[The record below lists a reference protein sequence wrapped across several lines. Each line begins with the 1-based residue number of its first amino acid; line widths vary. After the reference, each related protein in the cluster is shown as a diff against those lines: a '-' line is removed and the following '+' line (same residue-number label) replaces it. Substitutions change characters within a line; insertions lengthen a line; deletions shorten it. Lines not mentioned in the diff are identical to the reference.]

1 MKPEIL
7 FVDDESDVLSQLHSA
22 MQLRGGDWVL
32 HCAEGA
38 AEALDL
44 LARQNIH
51 VLVTDLGMPG
61 TDGVA
66 LLDEVRN
73 RYPAV
78 ARIVLS
84 DQAERESII
93 AAAGTAQ
100 RFLAKP
106 CDPDAL
112 TATLESILGTRSLIT
127 DEHLRSILGG
137 PENLPR
143 PPAIYAE
150 LCELANSPH
159 ANADDFARV
168 VERDV
173 ATTAELLKLVNSSF
187 FGIVNE
193 VTSVSRAITWLGLD
207 VVQALVVAGPV
218 FRSTG
223 ELPKGLDAADIAWQG
238 IKACVAVRRAGAIL
252 GWDEKLIGQVSLAA
266 LLHDVG
272 LLVLASSNHQAWGTY
287 TEIQADPPARAAQEQ
302 AFGCTIGRASAYILG
317 LWGFHPTVVSALAE
331 QPVALDDE
339 GARAAA
345 SLPGVIVAETRQ
357 VACGRTVGES
367 AA

>member
-7 FVDDESDVLSQLHSA
+7 FVGDEPELSSELRSA
-22 MQLRGGDWVL
+22 LQSRGGSWVT
-32 HCAEGA
+32 HWAEGG
-38 AEALDL
+38 AETLDL
-44 LARQNIH
+44 LAGHQID
-51 VLVTDLGMPG
+51 VVVTDLGMPG
-61 TDGVA
+61 VDGVA
-66 LLDEVRN
+66 LLDEVRH

-84 DQAERESII
+84 DRAERESVI

-106 CDPDAL
+106 CDPEAL
-112 TATLESILGTRSLIT
+112 AAALESILSTRALIA

-150 LCELANSPH
+150 LCELAKSPH
-159 ANADDFARV
+159 ASVDDFARV

-207 VVQALVVAGPV
+207 VVQALVAAGPI

-223 ELPKGLDAADIAWQG
+223 ELPKGLDAAQIARQG
-238 IKACVAVRRAGAIL
+238 IKACVAVRRAGSIL

-272 LLVLASSNHQAWGTY
+272 LLVLASTNHGAWATY
-287 TEIQADPPARAAQEQ
+287 HEIHADLPARVAQEQ

-339 GARAAA
+339 GARASA
-345 SLPGVIVAETRQ
+345 SRPGVIVAETRQ
-357 VACGRTVGES
+357 VACGGKVGGS
-367 AA
+367 LA

>member
-1 MKPEIL
+1 MKPDIL
-7 FVDDESDVLSQLHSA
+7 FVDDEPDVLSELRSA
-22 MQLRGGDWVL
+22 MQSRAGDWVL
-32 HCAEGA
+32 HWAEGG

-44 LARQNIH
+44 LAGQDID
-51 VLVTDLGMPG
+51 VLVTDLDMPG
-61 TDGVA
+61 VNGVA
-66 LLDEVRN
+66 LLEEVRD
-73 RYPAV
+73 RYPAMS
-78 ARIVLS
+78 RIVLS
-84 DQAERESII
+84 DRAERESII

-100 RFLAKP
+100 RCLAKP
-106 CDPDAL
+106 CDPEAL
-112 TATLESILGTRSLIT
+112 TAALDSILSTRALIA

-143 PPAIYAE
+143 PPAVYAE

-159 ANADDFARV
+159 AGADDFARV

-187 FGIVNE
+187 FGIVSE

-218 FRSTG
+218 FRSSG
-223 ELPKGLDAADIAWQG
+223 ALPDGLDAADIAGQG
-238 IKACVAVRRAGAIL
+238 IKACVAVRRAGSIL
-252 GWDEKLIGQVSLAA
+252 GWDERLIGQVSLAA

-272 LLVLASSNHQAWGTY
+272 LLVLASSNHEAWAAY
-287 TEIQADPPARAAQEQ
+287 TEIGAELPPRAAQEQ
-302 AFGCTIGRASAYILG
+302 AFGCTIGRASAYMLG

-339 GARAAA
+339 GARARA

-357 VACGRTVGES
+357 VACGRTAGEP

>member
-7 FVDDESDVLSQLHSA
+7 FVDDEPDELSEVRSA
-22 MQLRGGDWVL
+22 LESRGASWVL
-32 HCAEGA
+32 HWVGSA

-44 LARQNIH
+44 LAGRQID

-61 TDGVA
+61 VNGVA
-66 LLDEVRN
+66 LLDAVRS
-73 RYPAV
+73 RYPEM

-84 DQAERESII
+84 DHAARESVI
-93 AAAGTAQ
+93 AAAGPAQ
-100 RFLAKP
+100 RFLAKS

-112 TATLESILGTRSLIT
+112 IAAVESILTTRALIH

-137 PENLPR
+137 PANLPR
-143 PPAIYAE
+143 PPAVYAE
-150 LCELANSPH
+150 LCELANSSH
-159 ANADDFARV
+159 ASADDFARV
-168 VERDV
+168 VERDLG
-173 ATTAELLKLVNSSF
+173 TTAELLKLVNSSF

-218 FRSTG
+218 FRSSG
-223 ELPKGLDAADIAWQG
+223 ELPDGLDAADIAGQG
-238 IKACVAVRRAGAIL
+238 IKACVAVRRAGSIL
-252 GWDEKLIGQVSLAA
+252 GWDERLIGQVSLAA

-272 LLVLASSNHQAWGTY
+272 LLVLASTDHKAWAVY
-287 TEIQADPPARAAQEQ
+287 NELASELPARDAQEQ

-317 LWGFHPTVVSALAE
+317 LWGFHPTVVTALAE
-331 QPVALDDE
+331 QPVALDDA
-339 GARAAA
+339 GARART

-357 VACGRTVGES
+357 VACGRTS
-367 AA
+367 DPAA

>member
-7 FVDDESDVLSQLHSA
+7 FVDDEPGVLSELRSA
-22 MQLRGGDWVL
+22 VQAHEGDWVL
-32 HCAEGA
+32 HWAAGG

-44 LARQNIH
+44 LAGHDIDI
-51 VLVTDLGMPG
+51 LVTDLGMPG
-61 TDGVA
+61 VDGVA

-73 RYPAV
+73 RYPAT

-84 DQAERESII
+84 DRAERESVI
-93 AAAGTAQ
+93 AATGTAQ

-112 TATLESILGTRSLIT
+112 TGALESVLSTRALVA

-143 PPAIYAE
+143 PPAVYAE

-159 ANADDFARV
+159 ASADDFARV
-168 VERDV
+168 VERDI

-218 FRSTG
+218 FRSSG
-223 ELPKGLDAADIAWQG
+223 ELPAGLDAADIAAQG
-238 IKACVAVRRAGAIL
+238 IKACVAVRRAGGIL
-252 GWDEKLIGQVSLAA
+252 GWDAKLIGQVSLAA

-272 LLVLASSNHQAWGTY
+272 LLVLASTDHEAWSTYREIGT
-287 TEIQADPPARAAQEQ
+287 DLLARAAEEQ

-317 LWGFHPTVVSALAE
+317 LWGFHPTVVNALAE
-331 QPVALDDE
+331 QPLELDDAE
-339 GARAAA
+339 ARASA
-345 SLPGVIVAETRQ
+345 SLAGVIVAETRQ
-357 VACGRTVGES
+357 VACGRTVGHT